1 MRSDAATPL
10 HLAATAEAALGR
22 IDPAVA
28 RILDRSLSGEAISTD
43 DALALWQTTGPELQA
58 LCQAA
63 DELRRRAVGDAITYV
78 VNRNINWT
86 NICFTD
92 CSFCAFGVSARDP
105 SAYFH
110 PPERVTE
117 KALEAWAR
125 GATEVCMQGGLAAQ
139 LTPERY
145 LEYLRAVKDPLPE
158 MHVHAFSPA
167 EIDWAMRKWDGSLEE
182 YLTMLRQAG
191 LDTIPGTAA
200 EILVDEVRR
209 EIAPKKLMTARW
221 REIITTAHR
230 VGLRST
236 ATYMYGHVE
245 EPRHLVAHLD
255 VLREIQRETGGFTEF
270 VPLGFIH
277 YNTRLYNEG
286 DGRPGPGFT
295 EDLRAHAIPRLFFAG
310 EIDNL
315 QVSWVKLGEKMSQ
328 LLMWCGA
335 NDFSGTLME
344 ESISRMAGATAGEY
358 LAPPRIRELV
368 WEIGRVPVERST
380 TYRHLRTYPTPGV
393 HEPATD
399 IAPHP
404 ALVPAAS

>member
-28 RILDRSLSGEAISTD
+28 RILDRALSGEAISSD

-236 ATYMYGHVE
+236 GTRPISHTSSRMRSGARYS
-245 EPRHLVAHLD
+245 PAVAPAM
-255 VLREIQRETGGFTEF
+255 REIDSSISVPEKSLAPHHIKSWLIFSPSLTQETW
-270 VPLGFIH
+270 
-277 YNTRLYNEG
+277 RLSIRPWKKRRG
-286 DGRPGPGFT
+286 IACARRSSVKPGPGRPSPS
-295 EDLRAHAIPRLFFAG
+295 LYR
-310 EIDNL
+310 
-315 QVSWVKLGEKMSQ
+315 
-328 LLMWCGA
+328 
-335 NDFSGTLME
+335 
-344 ESISRMAGATAGEY
+344 
-358 LAPPRIRELV
+358 
-368 WEIGRVPVERST
+368 RV
-380 TYRHLRTYPTPGV
+380 L
-393 HEPATD
+393 
-399 IAPHP
+399 
-404 ALVPAAS
+404 